1 LPSLLVDHTSYR
13 VSRRVRWDGSLR
25 FGVIGG
31 DSHRRRRSRAMLFH
45 VSEEAGIERFEPRP
59 SQYAAEP
66 VVWAIDADHLR
77 NYLLPRECPRVT
89 FYAGRETTVADVER
103 LLGSSPA
110 VIAVESAWL
119 ERLRSCRLYCYHLP
133 AETFECID
141 ECAGYFVSRR
151 PVVPAQIQV
160 IEDLL
165 ATLLGR
171 GAELRF
177 VPDLWSLRDAVISST
192 LRFSMIRMRNAL
204 PRQPTNPAPQ
214 PSPSGDAR

>member
-1 LPSLLVDHTSYR
+1 
-13 VSRRVRWDGSLR
+13 
-25 FGVIGG
+25 
-31 DSHRRRRSRAMLFH
+31 MLFH
-45 VSEEAGIERFEPRP
+45 VSEVAGIERFEPRP

-119 ERLRSCRLYCYHLP
+119 ERLRSCRLYCYDLP
-133 AETFECID
+133 AETFKCID

-151 PVVPAQIQV
+151 PVVPAQREQLPAIVEWEVLSAEGVDASDDAASDGDGCSHDGADPTDSNQAGV
-160 IEDLL
+160 RHRHPQGE
-165 ATLLGR
+165 LGR
-171 GAELRF
+171 VA
-177 VPDLWSLRDAVISST
+177 A
-192 LRFSMIRMRNAL
+192 
-204 PRQPTNPAPQ
+204 
-214 PSPSGDAR
+214 